1 MLQSRKVRML
11 VDTTHKL
18 LRRGALGNVQKIVV
32 KSHAADIAILFRS
45 LSSAECVSVFNL
57 IRSRTQRAE
66 LVSELDAEIATRL
79 MLDLGADDAAKVLR
93 EMSSDDAADVLGAMP
108 PELAA
113 QILESMHDEDQE
125 AVEGLMRYAEDTA
138 GGIMVPDFFALRED
152 VTAEEAIDAL
162 RNAGD
167 VEMAFYVY
175 VVNEFEQLV
184 GVVSLRQLVMVSSE
198 TKLKSVM
205 ETNLVSVRPDT
216 DQEEVARLVA
226 RYNYLALPVVDDAN
240 KLLGIVTVDDIID
253 VIQEEAAEDMLRM
266 AGAGEEV
273 AEGRTVGTGVRAR
286 GPWLVATFVGGLV
299 AALVVRPFLPLL
311 ATHLELVL
319 FLPLIL
325 ALCGIAGTQSATI
338 VVSAMSIGVVEAK
351 HFWHVVRKELLVG
364 LVLGLAYGTVSGA
377 LAGLGTS
384 MAYGLVVGLAV
395 VGSVIVA
402 AIVGGAFPLLLDRL
416 HLDPTIAAGPAV
428 AAGVDLIG
436 VAVYLALATALLPV
450 AGA

>member
-1 MLQSRKVRML
+1 MQQSRKVRML
-11 VDTTHKL
+11 VDTAHKL
-18 LRRGALGNVQKIVV
+18 LRRGAVGNVAKLVA

-45 LSSAECVSVFNL
+45 LIPPERVTVFNM

-66 LVSELDAEIATRL
+66 LVSELDAEIATQL
-79 MLDLGADDAAKVLR
+79 LVDLGSEVAVKVLR
-93 EMSSDDAADVLGAMP
+93 EMSSDDAADVLGALP

-113 QILESMHDEDQE
+113 QILERMHDEDQE

-175 VVNEFEQLV
+175 VINEFEQLV
-184 GVVSLRQLVMVSSE
+184 GVVSLRQLVMVSPE

-205 ETNLVSVRPDT
+205 ETNLVSVRVDT

-226 RYNYLALPVVDDAN
+226 RYNYLAVPVVDDAN

-266 AGAGEEV
+266 AGAGEEIG
-273 AEGRTVGTGVRAR
+273 ETRSVGTGVRAR
-286 GPWLVATFVGGLV
+286 GPWLLATLVGGLL
-299 AALVVRPFLPLL
+299 AALIVRPFLPLL
-311 ATHLELVL
+311 GAHLELVL

-338 VVSAMSIGVVEAK
+338 VVSAMSAGVIEVK
-351 HFWHVVRKELLVG
+351 NFWSVVRKEVLIG
-364 LVLGLAYGTVSGA
+364 LVLGLVYGTVSGG
-377 LAGLGTS
+377 LAALGTTLPQG
-384 MAYGLVVGLAV
+384 AVVGLAV
-395 VGSVIVA
+395 VGSVLVA
-402 AIVGGAFPLLLDRL
+402 AFLGGALPLLLDRL

-436 VAVYLALATALLPV
+436 VAVYLGLATALLPL
-450 AGA
+450 AEG